1 MPNIDTR
8 TPRRLRR
15 RPDTRPMLGGFC
27 GLSVLILL
35 TFPAAVPAAAAALVL
50 TNGNFYTAADSQPRA
65 EAVVIVEGRITFV
78 GKAADALRRAPA
90 DAQRLDLQG
99 VTVLPGLSDAHA
111 HLEGIGQRELTFNL
125 EGTASLQELKNKLQ
139 QRATQGKPGDWLFGR
154 GWIESRWTPPAFPTR
169 KDLDEAA
176 PDRAVV
182 LRRADGHA
190 LVANSLAL
198 KRAGIDRNTAD
209 PAGGSILKDPAGDP
223 TGMLIDNAQNMVL
236 HLMPPPTDAERA
248 RALELGAQRS
258 VRLGWTQ
265 LQIAGNS
272 FREVDQICQLYG
284 QGRIKLRL
292 YDAIYGPGPDVDRL
306 LSEGPSFHGC
316 GDKLPVRGI
325 KLYIDGALGS
335 RGAALLAPYSD
346 SPASSGLLLNTEER
360 LFPILTQALRRGIQ
374 VETHSIGDR
383 GNHIMLDLY
392 ERAFAAVPVKERAVA
407 EPRWRIEHAQ
417 ILSPADIP
425 RFARLGVI
433 ASMQP
438 SHAIGDLY
446 FAPSRLGPE
455 RLAGA
460 YAWRSLLDSGAIV
473 AAGTDA
479 PVEKGDPLIE
489 FYAAVARRSLQGF
502 ADANWHLE
510 QRVSRAQ
517 ALKMLSLAPAYAAF
531 QEKERG
537 SIEPGKLADFTV
549 LSSDIMTIPAGE
561 IPNAHVLMTII
572 GGEVVYAAPD
582 APYHQA
588 VAVSTDNRSIKAM
601 TQSS

>member
-1 MPNIDTR
+1 MPNIETGTPGRARRQPGAR
-8 TPRRLRR
+8 T
-15 RPDTRPMLGGFC
+15 MLGPFC
-27 GLSVLILL
+27 GLSVLFLL
-35 TFPAAVPAAAAALVL
+35 TFPAATAVAAAPLIL

-90 DAQRLDLQG
+90 NAQRIDLQG
-99 VTVLPGLSDAHA
+99 VTVVPGLTDAHA
-111 HLEGIGQRELTFNL
+111 HLAAIGERELTFNL
-125 EGTASLQELKNKLQ
+125 EGTASVEELKNKLHE
-139 QRATQGKPGDWLFGR
+139 RGNQGKPGSWLFGR

-169 KDLDEAA
+169 NDLDTAV
-176 PDRAVV
+176 PDRPVV

-190 LVANSLAL
+190 VVANSLAL

-209 PAGGSILKDPAGDP
+209 PAGGSILKDATGEP
-223 TGMLIDNAQNMVL
+223 TGMLIDNAQDIVL
-236 HLMPPPTDAERA
+236 HLLPPPTDAERSQ
-248 RALELGAQRS
+248 ALELGAQRS

-272 FREVDQICQLYG
+272 FQEVDQICQLYG

-292 YDAIYGPGPDVDRL
+292 YDAIYGPGPDVERL
-306 LSEGPSFHGC
+306 LSDGPSLHGC
-316 GDKLPVRGI
+316 GDKLPVRSI

-346 SPASSGLLLNTEER
+346 APASSGLLLNTEEK

-383 GNHIMLDLY
+383 GNRIMLDLY
-392 ERAFAAVPVKERAVA
+392 ERAFAAVPVKQRAVA

-417 ILSPADIP
+417 ILNPADIP

-460 YAWRSLLDSGAIV
+460 YAWHSLLDSGAIV

-517 ALKMLSLAPAYAAF
+517 ALKMLSLSPAYAAF

-549 LSSDIMTIPAGE
+549 LSSDIMTIPEAQ
-561 IPNAHVLMTII
+561 ILRTHVLMTII

-582 APYHQA
+582 APAHQA
-588 VAVSTDNRSIKAM
+588 IASNAANPTLQR
-601 TQSS
+601 